1 MNKHTIG
8 DLKQM
13 QSLPLEA
20 KIIMTKRRIR
30 EWYEHFDG
38 QVYVSFSVERIAQF

>member
-1 MNKHTIG
+1 MSKHTAT

-20 KIIMTKRRIR
+20 KIIMTQRRIR
-30 EWYEHFDG
+30 EWYDHWN
-38 QVYVSFSVERIAQF
+38 